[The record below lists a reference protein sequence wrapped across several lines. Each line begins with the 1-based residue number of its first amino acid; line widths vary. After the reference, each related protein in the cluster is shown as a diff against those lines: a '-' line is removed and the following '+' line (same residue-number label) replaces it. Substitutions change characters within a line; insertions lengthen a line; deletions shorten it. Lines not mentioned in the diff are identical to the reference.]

1 MTMID
6 PNQFTAN
13 TVDLSGA
20 LNSIAGSIDKVSAVN
35 KQQEYQEKQDA
46 LIKGLQSVASGG
58 DMSAVADYLIQNPT
72 ISSDV
77 ANNAYKAM
85 GIQSDIQKTQLKN
98 DMLTLAANPNNAE
111 QILTDRISAI
121 NERGGNPEHTMR
133 ELEMY
138 RQDPQGF
145 TEQVKRTATVM
156 YPQEMKQLTSNNQTT
171 TQRDWES
178 MTANLSPEEKAK
190 ANRIRL
196 GLEPRAVGSAS
207 QTITSQGNVQQVAQ
221 TESQL
226 SASKEAGKLSAQ
238 LKLKPE
244 VDSAVKAAV
253 SQSAAIADQAKEQR
267 GNDKAWN
274 VYNSAMTLLSDALSG
289 TTTGP
294 VAGLSPAMTS
304 NQQIADG
311 AVAAMAPVLKQMF
324 RAAGEGT
331 FTDSDQRLLMD
342 MVPTRKDTPAARQS
356 KIQNIDAIVKAK
368 LGMSGQSQQQP
379 SQQPTT
385 QQGQQQNDFSSLWG
399 G

>member
-20 LNSIAGSIDKVSAVN
+20 LGGISNAISTIGAVN
-35 KQQEYQEKQDA
+35 KQREAEDKQKQ
-46 LIKGLQSVASGG
+46 LIEGLQQVASSG
-58 DMSAVADYLIQNPT
+58 DMSSVADYLIQNPN

-85 GIQSDIQKTQLKN
+85 GIKDNIQKTQLKT
-98 DMLTLAANPNNAE
+98 DMLTLAANPDNAE
-111 QILTDRISAI
+111 QILTDRISKI

-133 ELEMY
+133 ELEAY

-156 YPQEMKQLTSNNQTT
+156 YPKEMKQLTSNKQTT
-171 TQRDWES
+171 SQRDWES
-178 MTANLSPEEKAK
+178 MTSNLSPEEKAK

-253 SQSAAIADQAKEQR
+253 SQSAAIADQNKEQR
-267 GNDKAWN
+267 SNDKAWN
-274 VYNSAMTLLSDALSG
+274 VYNSAMTSLSEALSE
-289 TTTGP
+289 TSTGP
-294 VAGLSPAMTS
+294 ITGLSPAITS

-342 MVPTRKDTPAARQS
+342 MVPTRKDTPAARRS
-356 KIQNIDAIVKAK
+356 KVQNIDAIVKAK
-368 LGMSGQSQQQP
+368 LGMSGQPQQQ
-379 SQQPTT
+379 STQQPTT